1 MWPRGIA
8 LLKIIRGTRAR
19 DYDHMADKE
28 DADRGLSNQG
38 FITASSMEVF
48 HSAVTRAG
56 LDRLLLVP

>member
-1 MWPRGIA
+1 
-8 LLKIIRGTRAR
+8 
-19 DYDHMADKE
+19 MADKE

-56 LDRLLLVP
+56 LDRLLLVLQDLITIRNSITRN